1 VLEESGDAADVA
13 VDLPKLYKRAAEHLS
28 LDARPDIDESLQRV
42 LGAGATI
49 VHGVAHLRNRLSDAH
64 GKDRRS
70 AKPGRR
76 HAEFIVLVAAAMTGL
91 LLSSQDAQR
100 TL

>member
-1 VLEESGDAADVA
+1 
-13 VDLPKLYKRAAEHLS
+13 VDG
-28 LDARPDIDESLQRV
+28 I
-42 LGAGATI
+42 
-49 VHGVAHLRNRLSDAH
+49 AHLRNRLSDAH

-76 HAEFIVLVAAAMTGL
+76 HAEFIVLIAAAMTGL